1 MQNQIRPARARRTAR
16 ALPLRP
22 SRQPRLAPATAFLA
36 GALLLAAAMPARSQV
51 GTRLALSGL
60 DQPVRLVSPPGDRR
74 LFVVEQ
80 PGRIRVFGLDGSDR
94 GTFLDLVGSIS
105 AGGERGLLGLAF
117 APDYATSGIFLVDF
131 TDQAGN
137 TRLVRYAVSADPDRA
152 DPASADTLLTVA
164 QPFANHNGGHLEF
177 GPDGW
182 LYFGLGD
189 GGSGGDP
196 GNRAQDGQSLLGKLL
211 RLDVSGPVALPAP
224 GNPFAGSAPRD
235 EIWAL
240 GLRNPWCF
248 SFDRLTGDLYIAD
261 VGQGARE
268 EVDIAPAGSGGQNYG
283 WRLMEGTACY
293 NPATGCNDGSLT
305 LPVREYTHGGTPFR
319 CSISGGYVYRG
330 NAVPGLQGTYLF
342 ADYCS
347 RQVWG
352 LRWTASGGL
361 QSVTDLT
368 ASLTP
373 PGGYESIS
381 AFGQD
386 ADGELYVLDHGDGKA
401 YRIVSTASGEGPP
414 ATTRPWLGQNRPNP
428 FNPSTN
434 IPFHLPAGGQ
444 VNLTVHDL
452 AGRRVCTL
460 VDGPLG
466 AGEHAVTWDGRTGD
480 RTDAPAGTYLATL
493 RTAAGAEWRKLV
505 LVR

>member
-1 MQNQIRPARARRTAR
+1 MPSQNRPPRRERPARAHRLPTPRP
-16 ALPLRP
+16 LPLL
-22 SRQPRLAPATAFLA
+22 SAAFVA
-36 GALLLAAAMPARSQV
+36 CALLLAAAPGAQAQLA
-51 GTRLALSGL
+51 TRLVLSGL
-60 DQPVRLVSPPGDRR
+60 DSPVRLVSPPGDRR

-80 PGRIRVFGLDGSDR
+80 PGRIRVFGLDGTDR

-117 APDYATSGIFLVDF
+117 APDYATSGRFFVDF

-137 TRLVRYAVSADPDRA
+137 TRLVRYSVSSDPDRA
-152 DPASADTLLTVA
+152 DPASADTLLTVG

-182 LYFGLGD
+182 LYLGLGD

-211 RLDVSGPVALPAP
+211 RLDVSGAVALPAP
-224 GNPFAGSAPRD
+224 GNPFSGSAPRD

-248 SFDRLTGDLYIAD
+248 SFDRLTGDLYIGD
-261 VGQGARE
+261 VGQGTRE
-268 EVDIAPAGSGGQNYG
+268 EVDIAAAGAAGLNFG

-293 NPATGCNDGSLT
+293 NPSSGCNNGSLT
-305 LPVREYTHGGTPFR
+305 LPVHEYTHGGTPFR

-347 RQVWG
+347 CQVWG
-352 LRWTASGGL
+352 LRWAAAGGL
-361 QSVTDLT
+361 ESVTELT
-368 ASLTP
+368 SSLTP
-373 PGGYESIS
+373 PGGFSSIS

-386 ADGELYVLDHGDGKA
+386 ADGELYILDYGGGA
-401 YRIVSTASGEGPP
+401 AWRIVSTVSGQGPP
-414 ATTRPWLGQNRPNP
+414 ATSRPWLGQNLPNP
-428 FNPSTN
+428 FNPSTL
-434 IPFHLPAGGQ
+434 IPFHLPAGGE
-444 VNLTVHDL
+444 VSLAVHDL
-452 AGRRVCTL
+452 AGRRVRTL
-460 VDGPLG
+460 VEGRLEAG
-466 AGEHAVTWDGRTGD
+466 AHAVAWDGRADD
-480 RTDAPAGTYLATL
+480 RTDLPGGTYLARL
-493 RTAAGAEWRKLV
+493 EAAGASSRRKLV

>member
-1 MQNQIRPARARRTAR
+1 MPNHSHPLCRARRGSGRSDAAQFR
-16 ALPLRP
+16 LRAICLACGVMLLAVALPAHA
-22 SRQPRLAPATAFLA
+22 QP
-36 GALLLAAAMPARSQV
+36 

-60 DQPVRLVSPPGDRR
+60 DQPVRLVAPPGDAR

-80 PGRIRVFGLDGSDR
+80 PGRIRVFGRDGSDR
-94 GTFLDLVGSIS
+94 GTFLDLTGQIS
-105 AGGERGLLGLAF
+105 QGGERGLLGLAF
-117 APDYATSGIFLVDF
+117 APDYATSGRLFVDF
-131 TDQAGN
+131 TDLAGD
-137 TRLVRYAVSADPDRA
+137 TRLVRFVVSSDPDRA
-152 DPASADTLLTVA
+152 DPASADTLLTVD
-164 QPFANHNGGHLEF
+164 QPFGNHNGGHLEF

-189 GGSGGDP
+189 GGSAGDP

-248 SFDRLTGDLYIAD
+248 SFDRATGDLYIAD

-268 EVDIAPAGSGGQNYG
+268 EVDIALPGSGGLNYG

-293 NPATGCNDGSLT
+293 DPATGCNDGSLV
-305 LPVREYTHGGTPFR
+305 LPVHEYTHGGTPFR

-330 NAVPGLQGTYLF
+330 GAVPGLQGTYLF

-352 LRWTASGGL
+352 LRWTVQGGL
-361 QSVTDLT
+361 ESVTDLT
-368 ASLTP
+368 TALTP
-373 PGGYESIS
+373 TGGYASIS

-386 ADGELYVLDHGDGKA
+386 AYGELYILDHGGGKA

-414 ATTRPWLGQNRPNP
+414 VPARPWLGQNVPNP
-428 FNPSTN
+428 FNPSTR
-434 IPFHLPAGGQ
+434 IPFRVPTAGA
-444 VNLTVHDL
+444 VRLTVHDL
-452 AGRRVCTL
+452 AGRRVRTL
-460 VDGPLG
+460 VDGPLP
-466 AGEHAVTWDGRTGD
+466 AGEHSATWDGRAGD
-480 RTDAPAGTYLATL
+480 RTEVPGGTYLASL
-493 RTAAGAEWRKLV
+493 RTVDGTSRRKLV

>member
-1 MQNQIRPARARRTAR
+1 MPFQIRPRRAGR
-16 ALPLRP
+16 APRPL
-22 SRQPRLAPATAFLA
+22 SPRAVVVAAV
-36 GALLLAAAMPARSQV
+36 LLLSAASSVHAQV
-51 GTRLALSGL
+51 GTRLVLADL

-80 PGRIRVFGLDGSDR
+80 PGRIRVFGLDGGDR
-94 GTFLDLVGSIS
+94 GVFLDLTGRIS

-117 APDYATSGIFLVDF
+117 APDYAASGRFFVDF
-131 TDQAGN
+131 TDLAGD
-137 TRLVRYAVSADPDRA
+137 TRLVRYTVSADPDRA
-152 DPASADTLLTVA
+152 DPASADTLLTVM
-164 QPFANHNGGHLEF
+164 QPYGNHNGGHLEF

-224 GNPFAGSAPRD
+224 GNPFVGSPPRD

-248 SFDRLTGDLYIAD
+248 SFDRLTGDLYLAD
-261 VGQGARE
+261 VGQSSRE
-268 EVDIAPAGSGGQNYG
+268 EIDIAPAGSGGLNFG
-283 WRLMEGTACY
+283 WRLMEGTACF

-305 LPVREYTHGGTPFR
+305 LPVHEYTHGGTPFR

-347 RQVWG
+347 RQIWG
-352 LRWTASGGL
+352 LRWTAQEGL
-361 QSVTDLT
+361 ASVTELT
-368 ASLTP
+368 AALTP
-373 PGGYESIS
+373 PGGYASIS

-386 ADGELYVLDHGDGKA
+386 ADGELYILDYGGGKA
-401 YRIVSTASGEGPP
+401 YRIVSTTSGQLPP
-414 ATTRPWLGQNRPNP
+414 APARPWLGQNRPNP
-428 FNPSTN
+428 FNPSTRL
-434 IPFHLPAGGQ
+434 PFVVPAAGA
-444 VNLTVHDL
+444 VSLTVHDL
-452 AGRRVCTL
+452 AGRRVRTL
-460 VDGPLG
+460 VDGPLP
-466 AGEHAVTWDGRTGD
+466 AGEHAVTWDGRADD
-480 RTDAPAGTYLATL
+480 RTEAPGGTYLASL
-493 RTAAGAEWRKLV
+493 RTADGADRRKLV